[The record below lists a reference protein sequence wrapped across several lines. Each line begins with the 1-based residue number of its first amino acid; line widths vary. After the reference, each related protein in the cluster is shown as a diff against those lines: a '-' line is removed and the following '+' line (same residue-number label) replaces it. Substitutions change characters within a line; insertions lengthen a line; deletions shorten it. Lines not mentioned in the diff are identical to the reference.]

1 METVLLMARL
11 FLASILL
18 IAGVAKAIDPVNARK
33 ALADFGVPEKM
44 AGAPGWCL
52 PLLEIAAAIALIPTA
67 TAWFGAIATLGLMLI
82 FVAAIGVSL
91 ALGRTPECNCFGQL
105 HSKPVSWPMFV
116 RNLLLALVAGLVV
129 AQGKDAT
136 GLSVTYM
143 LADLK
148 AGELLVLVLSLV
160 GVGLLVS
167 ASVHLRRI
175 LNEQATVLSRIDAI
189 EKTLEDYAPPPE
201 EREEATPP
209 PEGLPVGALAP
220 DFLLDTIDG
229 GQVGLDDLLDYG
241 KPVLLL
247 FVSSSCAPCE
257 SVLKDVST
265 WERDYSLTIALLS
278 KGSPQENRKRL
289 SKYGARHLLL
299 IGESD
304 VAETYQGRWTPA
316 GVLITRQ
323 GRIASHNAY
332 GDADIRVLVSAAAA
346 TEIDFEPGA
355 SLGAQTN
362 GNGLE
367 IRVGKSE
374 LKVGDRTPEFSMSD
388 VDGNVVVTED
398 LLGRDTLLLFWNP
411 GCPYCRAMSEDV
423 RRWEENPPPGAPQLV
438 FVSSGDLGK
447 VKDESEEFESRFLH
461 DDGFDVGMR
470 LGTRATPSALL
481 IDSEGK
487 IASSIA
493 IGRSNVMLL
502 AGVRNAVAT
511 EMSSSS

>member
-11 FLASILL
+11 FLAFILL
-18 IAGVAKAIDPVNARK
+18 VAGVSKAIDPASARK
-33 ALADFGVPEKM
+33 ALAGFGVSEKM
-44 AGAPGWCL
+44 AGPLGWCL
-52 PLLEIAAAIALIPTA
+52 PFLEIAAAIALIPTG
-67 TAWFGAIATLGLMLI
+67 TAWFGAIASLGLMLI

-105 HSKPVSWPMFV
+105 HSKPVSWSMFV

-129 AQGKDAT
+129 VQGKDAP
-136 GLSVTYM
+136 GLSVTNM

-148 AGELLVLVLSLV
+148 AGELLVLILSLA
-160 GVGLLVS
+160 GVGLLVI

-175 LNEQATVLSRIDAI
+175 LNDQAAVLSRIDAI
-189 EKTLEDYAPPPE
+189 EKTLEDYAPPPV

-220 DFLLDTIDG
+220 DFLLDAIDG

-247 FVSSSCAPCE
+247 FVSTSCAPCE
-257 SVLKDVST
+257 SVLKDVSA
-265 WERDYSLTIALLS
+265 WERDYALTIALLS
-278 KGSPQENRKRL
+278 KGSPQENRKRVA
-289 SKYGARHLLL
+289 KYGARHLLL

-316 GVLITRQ
+316 GVLITRE

-332 GDADIRVLVSAAAA
+332 GDADIRLLVSTAAAA
-346 TEIDFEPGA
+346 ETEFESRA
-355 SLGAQTN
+355 SLGAPGN

-367 IRVGKSE
+367 IKVGKSE
-374 LKVGDRTPEFSMSD
+374 LKVGDPAPNFSLSD
-388 VDGNVVVTED
+388 VAGNVVTTED

-411 GCPYCRAMSEDV
+411 GCPYCGAMSDDV
-423 RRWEENPPPGAPQLV
+423 RRWEENPPPDAPRLV
-438 FVSSGDLGK
+438 FVSSGDLEK
-447 VKDESEEFESRFLH
+447 VKDNSEEFESRFLH

-481 IDSEGK
+481 IDSEGR
-487 IASSIA
+487 IASSIGT
-493 IGRSNVMLL
+493 GRSNVMLL
-502 AGVRNAVAT
+502 AGVRDALAP
-511 EMSSSS
+511 ELSSSS